1 MSTSKLA
8 HTYIS
13 AVLKWG
19 SYLSLAMLLSGLI
32 LLAFLRPELSPLSNI
47 KTLSF
52 GQLAS
57 GLSRFDVIALI
68 NFGLLVL
75 MFTPILRVIVA
86 VFSFIIEKDL
96 KYALVASGVL
106 LILLFSLFVAR

>member
-1 MSTSKLA
+1 MSTPKLA

-19 SYLSLAMLLSGLI
+19 SYLSLVMLLCGLI
-32 LLAFLRPELSPLSNI
+32 SLGFLRPELSPLSNI

-52 GQLAS
+52 GQLIS
-57 GLSRFDVIALI
+57 RLSRFDIPALI
-68 NFGLLVL
+68 NLGLLVL

-106 LILLFSLFVAR
+106 LVLLFSLFVIR